1 MRLRHKIALF
11 MIIIQTILIAAVIF
25 WTIRSEVDM
34 TYSSMSSY
42 SKIMAKVIAGRM
54 ISDIIAGDSA
64 KSSELNRFIGVV
76 MSFDPRIA
84 CIVVSDKDRKV
95 IAGDINRKWVDYD
108 GAREAALAQLVQSE
122 STYKKFKSVTL
133 EIDSEGQHLGLIKI
147 IFSMSPLKRQ
157 ILASVL
163 IWMSTGLAF
172 IGLGV
177 AGAFIISKK
186 ITDPLSRVAGAMTR
200 VETGELNQRVE
211 IETRD
216 EVAEMAHA
224 FNKMVEGLREREFI
238 KSTFSKYV
246 SSQVADRIL
255 KEKDFLNLK
264 GEKRV
269 VTVLFAD
276 IRGFTPLAESLP
288 PEKVLEILN
297 KYFSKMVDIVFRYGG
312 LLNKFIGDAIMVL
325 YNAPLDQ
332 KYHELRAILTGIEM
346 QKEIARINV
355 ERRQHGEIQINM
367 GIGINTGDAV
377 AGNVGS
383 ELRLE
388 YTVIGAGVNLAQRI
402 ESHTAKGQLLI
413 SEGTYDAVKEY
424 VEVIRLEPMLVKGIS
439 EPVQLFAVINAKIP
453 EDFNETA

>member
-1 MRLRHKIALF
+1 
-11 MIIIQTILIAAVIF
+11 MILTQTVLIAAVMF
-25 WTIRSEVDM
+25 RTIRSEVDM
-34 TYSSMSSY
+34 TYSSMSAY
-42 SKIMAKVIAGRM
+42 GRMMAKVIAGRL
-54 ISDIIAGDSA
+54 ISEIIVGDAA
-64 KSSELNRFIGVV
+64 KSGELNRFINVV
-76 MSFDPRIA
+76 MSFDARIA
-84 CIVVSDKDRKV
+84 CVVVSDRDRKV
-95 IAGDINRKWVDYD
+95 LAGEINRTWVDYD
-108 GAREAALAQLVQSE
+108 GTREAALTQLVQNE
-122 STYKKFKSVTL
+122 SAYKKFKSVAL
-133 EIDSEGQHLGLIKI
+133 DIDSDGQHLGTIKI
-147 IFSMSPLKRQ
+147 IFSLAPLRRQ
-157 ILASVL
+157 ILFSVL
-163 IWMSTGLAF
+163 LWMSSGIAL

-186 ITDPLSRVAGAMTR
+186 ITNPLNKVAGAMKR
-200 VETGELNQRVE
+200 VEAGDLEQRVE

-216 EVAEMAHA
+216 EVADMGHA

-346 QKEIARINV
+346 QKEIARINE

-413 SEGTYDAVKEY
+413 SESTYDAVKEH
-424 VEVIRLEPMLVKGIS
+424 VEVIRLEPMQVKGIS
-439 EPVQLFAVINAKIP
+439 KPVQLYAVINANIP
-453 EDFNETA
+453 EDFNETG

>member
-1 MRLRHKIALF
+1 
-11 MIIIQTILIAAVIF
+11 MILTQTALIAAVMF

-42 SKIMAKVIAGRM
+42 GKMMAKVIAGRM
-54 ISDIIAGDSA
+54 ISEIIAGDAA
-64 KSSELNRFIGVV
+64 KSGELNRFINVV
-76 MSFDPRIA
+76 MSFDTRIA
-84 CIVVSDKDRKV
+84 CVVVSDKDRKV
-95 IAGDINRKWVDYD
+95 LAGDINRTWVDYNVT
-108 GAREAALAQLVQSE
+108 REAALTQLVQNE
-122 STYKKFKSVTL
+122 SAYEKFKSVAL
-133 EIDSEGQHLGLIKI
+133 DIDSDGQHLGTIKI
-147 IFSMSPLKRQ
+147 IFSLAPLKRQ
-157 ILASVL
+157 ILISVL
-163 IWMSTGLAF
+163 LWMSAGIAL

-186 ITDPLSRVAGAMTR
+186 ITNPLSTVAGAMQR
-200 VETGELNQRVE
+200 VEAGDLEQRVE
-211 IETRD
+211 IRTRD
-216 EVAEMAHA
+216 EVADMGHA

-255 KEKDFLNLK
+255 KEKNFLNLK

-332 KYHELRAILTGIEM
+332 KYHELRAVLTGIEM
-346 QKEIARINV
+346 QKEIARINE
-355 ERRQHGEIQINM
+355 ERRQHGDIQINM

-402 ESHTAKGQLLI
+402 ESQTAKGQLLI
-413 SEGTYDAVKEY
+413 SEATYNAVKEH
-424 VEVIRLEPMLVKGIS
+424 VEVIRLEPMQVKGIS
-439 EPVQLFAVINAKIP
+439 EPVQLYAVINANIP
-453 EDFNETA
+453 EDFNETV